1 MSKEFRPIF
10 AVSGPVK
17 QIPSFKD
24 DLQKLAEERRRL
36 EKELSRAHSELESL
50 RMEKTQLEREL
61 EKLRQTLS
69 LREEELR
76 KVSETLKSVE
86 SSRKLAEELAE
97 KITSQLRGV
106 RESLKNDFVHIAMEV
121 LREFLMTDVV
131 PKEEVITKILEE
143 VFTKAVDLRGSVKV
157 HLNPQDVDRAYEFIG
172 SLSDRLSGRVE
183 VEIVADSSLSE
194 GEVRVE
200 TPRFIIER
208 KHDEIL
214 EEIFREVLKRVLEG
228 G

>member
-10 AVSGPVK
+10 STGNPLR

-24 DLQKLAEERRRL
+24 DLQKLSEERRRL
-36 EKELSRAHSELESL
+36 EEELSRARDELKSL
-50 RMEKTQLEREL
+50 REKGKKLEEELREL
-61 EKLRQTLS
+61 RGTLRR
-69 LREEELR
+69 REEELER
-76 KVSETLKSVE
+76 ATQALRSREGVE
-86 SSRKLAEELAE
+86 RLAEELSE
-97 KITSQLRGV
+97 KIAAQLKGV
-106 RESLKNDFVHIAMEV
+106 RENLRNDFVQIAMEV

-143 VFTKAVDLRGSVKV
+143 IFTRAVDLRGSVKV

-200 TPRFIIER
+200 TPKFIIER